1 MSKRGGGFFLRLCA
15 SEFSEFFE
23 GANKLRDEAIFVI
36 VPGDRFHQLSIA
48 HSGNFRLRGIK
59 HRTEMAANDIGRDYF
74 FIGITK

>member
-36 VPGDRFHQLSIA
+36 VPGDEPVQDSV
-48 HSGNFRLRGIK
+48 
-59 HRTEMAANDIGRDYF
+59 
-74 FIGITK
+74 